1 MPRRN
6 GMGPMGMGPMTG
18 WGRGY
23 CRPRR
28 YGFGR
33 MNYGY
38 GYGRGLGR
46 FGAWE
51 DYAVSPDEE
60 KAILENEK
68 TFLKSRLEEIEEI
81 LENFDE

>member
-23 CRPRR
+23 CGVRR
-28 YGFGR
+28 YGARR
-33 MNYGY
+33 MSY
-38 GYGRGLGR
+38 GYGRGFGR
-46 FGAWE
+46 YDAWG
-51 DYAVSPDEE
+51 DYPISVDEE

-68 TFLKSRLEEIEEI
+68 TFLKSRLSEIEEI
-81 LENFDE
+81 LESFDE